1 MLLVFIMDKKR
12 RKGERRGNGN
22 RSQDMDFVC
31 LSAPP
36 KKTTTHESCLRF
48 SRVLF
53 ISFTIY
59 FLLLTILFSTAL
71 ISKYDRGTSRN
82 KKEGDP
88 LDRRLCRNLRQE
100 LSEEIDDIG
109 NFSLFHND
117 SSEEVICS
125 H

>member
-1 MLLVFIMDKKR
+1 
-12 RKGERRGNGN
+12 
-22 RSQDMDFVC
+22 MDFVC

-36 KKTTTHESCLRF
+36 KKTTTQEGYLRF

-59 FLLLTILFSTAL
+59 FLLLTVLFSTAL
-71 ISKYDRGTSRN
+71 ISKYDSGTSRN